1 MKILKK
7 NKNLSKIC
15 HKLWS
20 GLWSISKEKLW
31 YNYSCFGNIWNTVYV
46 FFAKEVC
53 NQHFYYLKYICP
65 RYMHEMDEG
74 SRHHLIAFFLFSLSV
89 LVMYSLRTLNRDVM
103 SLEIVASIEILR
115 RKVNFKQN
123 ELKIIMSLSSGH
135 SWACQRYFW
144 EIGEIIVS
152 FTEVWQTLF
161 DSCRKKKSNSIPKI
175 WLIWFIE

>member
-1 MKILKK
+1 MPFLIWRCTFLVKLYFPIHIFWNTGSILWKMCTSSCSKGGFFTKKESITSFSSYVKILKK

-89 LVMYSLRTLNRDVM
+89 LVMYSLRTLNRDVK
-103 SLEIVASIEILR
+103 SLEIVCKYWDFE
-115 RKVNFKQN
+115 
-123 ELKIIMSLSSGH
+123 E
-135 SWACQRYFW
+135 
-144 EIGEIIVS
+144 
-152 FTEVWQTLF
+152 
-161 DSCRKKKSNSIPKI
+161 KSQ
-175 WLIWFIE
+175 F